1 MQLGIQIVGDFG
13 TFAFVVVSMGFLFK
27 AIG

>member
-1 MQLGIQIVGDFG
+1 MQLGIQIVGGVG
-13 TFAFVVVSMGFLFK
+13 TFAFVVVSMVFLFK